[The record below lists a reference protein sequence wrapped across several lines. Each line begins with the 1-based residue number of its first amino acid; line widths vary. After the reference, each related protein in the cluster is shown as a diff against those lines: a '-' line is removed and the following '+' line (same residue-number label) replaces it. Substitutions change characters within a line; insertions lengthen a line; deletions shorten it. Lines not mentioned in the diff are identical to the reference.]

1 VAIGGAEAV
10 GIISASVG
18 SVSTLPLKL
27 VSLGGSRDPIERGPR
42 KQSVETETPR
52 NGFEEMP
59 QNRKTDRL
67 GTCGNAPNAR
77 QTEGAWP
84 RGEFGE
90 TPPTYSEASK
100 KKNLND
106 FFPRQGNWGERICLP
121 RGGGPPD
128 IAPHKLRGP
137 RKGKSEKQEKLGLR
151 TQKRA

>member
-1 VAIGGAEAV
+1 MRSPVKGRE
-10 GIISASVG
+10 
-18 SVSTLPLKL
+18 L
-27 VSLGGSRDPIERGPR
+27 VLFR
-42 KQSVETETPR
+42 
-52 NGFEEMP
+52 
-59 QNRKTDRL
+59 
-67 GTCGNAPNAR
+67 
-77 QTEGAWP
+77 EGAWP
-84 RGEFGE
+84 KS
-90 TPPTYSEASK
+90 PTFWGEASK